1 MSVRKHLVEAAREA
15 GKEAERAIDL
25 GKHVQAAGNHRLAA
39 EILTLI
45 HEAFVP
51 DPAECK
57 TRRFELR
64 EAVTFLAAAFVF
76 GGGFGLMGV
85 AIASAVGVL
94 SPGNLITARE
104 VYLDILP
111 VAVLI
116 IGFWFNA
123 KARE

>member
-1 MSVRKHLVEAAREA
+1 MTT
-15 GKEAERAIDL
+15 L
-25 GKHVQAAGNHRLAA
+25 GA
-39 EILTLI
+39 
-45 HEAFVP
+45 
-51 DPAECK
+51 
-57 TRRFELR
+57 RRFELR

-76 GGGFGLMGV
+76 GGGGGLMGV

-111 VAVLI
+111 IAALI
-116 IGFWFNA
+116 IGFWFSV

>member
-1 MSVRKHLVEAAREA
+1 MTALSA
-15 GKEAERAIDL
+15 
-25 GKHVQAAGNHRLAA
+25 
-39 EILTLI
+39 
-45 HEAFVP
+45 
-51 DPAECK
+51 
-57 TRRFELR
+57 RRFELR

-94 SPGNLITARE
+94 SPGNLISARE

-111 VAVLI
+111 IAALI